1 MHFPTKLWVLHFF
14 NIINLIQSQV
24 CMVLFSLLQSTTSIQ
39 SMSSRYTIQKHC
51 ISYSYQYYWI
61 PKLFNRI
68 LKEFAVKMVVSLR
81 VVLNV
86 SVHFHNVWVGNSVS
100 VSSVCEVGLGI
111 QWRAPVGTALQEP
124 WESSVTSHQILLLD
138 HVCLEVSIL
147 IFVFIVWQKFY
158 EPGQQ
163 GWHIGYSPY
172 RPYRQNRYISIGNH
186 SCRYISADMQYR

>member
-51 ISYSYQYYWI
+51 ISYSYKYHWI
-61 PKLFNRI
+61 PKLFNRV
-68 LKEFAVKMVVSLR
+68 LKEFGVKMVVSLR

-147 IFVFIVWQKFY
+147 ILSLLSDKGSMNLVRLRI
-158 EPGQQ
+158 EHCPRG
-163 GWHIGYSPY
+163 
-172 RPYRQNRYISIGNH
+172 
-186 SCRYISADMQYR
+186 SCLHLPCTKPADQMAL